1 MVTSLESW
9 WEVLRRR
16 AEAAQSLIEYALITA
31 LVSLAALVV
40 VAAMGSGVAGV
51 FTRITTRLAGVG

>member
-1 MVTSLESW
+1 MVTWLESCW
-9 WEVLRRR
+9 RVLRRR
-16 AEAAQSLIEYALITA
+16 GAEAQSLIEYALITA

-51 FTRITTRLAGVG
+51 FSRITTRLGGVG